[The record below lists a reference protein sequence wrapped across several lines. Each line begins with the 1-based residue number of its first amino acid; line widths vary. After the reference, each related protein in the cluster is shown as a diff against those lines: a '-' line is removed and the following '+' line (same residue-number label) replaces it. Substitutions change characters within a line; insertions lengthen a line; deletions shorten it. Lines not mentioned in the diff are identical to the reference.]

1 MEGLLAAGLDNK
13 RFTLNPCPPTPKSEN
28 GAPYELS
35 EAFPPEGDFLLL
47 VLLLLLLLLLLLC
60 ELGGT
65 DREESSRRRVTTAG
79 PESDEEASCLKG
91 RPVFEGPAKGEG
103 EVVEGDEEMDR
114 EAGEL
119 PGFWL
124 EV

>member
-35 EAFPPEGDFLLL
+35 EAFPPEGDFLLF
-47 VLLLLLLLLLLLC
+47 VLLC
-60 ELGGT
+60 EVGGT

-91 RPVFEGPAKGEG
+91 RPVFEGPANGEG